1 MQTHSFLN
9 MLTQACKIHQQLPEG
24 GILIF
29 VTSQQEVQT
38 LCSKLKKAFP
48 YIKGQGVCV
57 CADTYK
63 SMHMIWR
70 KECVYVWWFITNKL
84 FSLGNKAWNMLR
96 NQSTQKLEAVLHYAY
111 LCFLLLP
118 SGSKAGE
125 DRVS

>member
-38 LCSKLKKAFP
+38 LCSKLKKTFP

-57 CADTYK
+57 CR
-63 SMHMIWR
+63 HIQ
-70 KECVYVWWFITNKL
+70 E
-84 FSLGNKAWNMLR
+84 
-96 NQSTQKLEAVLHYAY
+96 YAY
-111 LCFLLLP
+111 DLKKGVCICVMIH
-118 SGSKAGE
+118 
-125 DRVS
+125 D